1 MTQLNSSVIRVFK
14 KHNPMDY
21 EPDIEEIVK
30 DDIHFCAHTIL
41 KLGILDNVWYKV
53 GKSKNLG
60 EPDKIM
66 FRLFSEGDF
75 SKMTKSYNWYVWQ
88 INKEHIRI
96 GELTGKYKHYN
107 LGWVF
112 PYHSII
118 CKIKTDKFAIREL
131 D

>member
-1 MTQLNSSVIRVFK
+1 
-14 KHNPMDY
+14 MDY

-96 GELTGKYKHYN
+96 GELTGKYEHQQIKNYGKTNSNKNRIISVYINNISSLKHKY
-107 LGWVF
+107 
-112 PYHSII
+112 
-118 CKIKTDKFAIREL
+118 T
-131 D
+131 

>member
-1 MTQLNSSVIRVFK
+1 M
-14 KHNPMDY
+14 
-21 EPDIEEIVK
+21 
-30 DDIHFCAHTIL
+30 
-41 KLGILDNVWYKV
+41 ILDNVWYKV

-96 GELTGKYKHYN
+96 GELTGKYRHYN